1 MMEAGTMSKIV
12 ELKNVSFRY
21 EADGPLV
28 IKNIS
33 LEIEADKTTAII
45 GHNGS
50 GKSTI
55 AKLMNGLLAP
65 NEGEIIVD
73 GTKLTE
79 ETVWDIR
86 RDIGMV
92 FQNPDNQFVGT
103 TVRDD
108 VAFGMENRGFPR
120 ELMEKRIDDSLHSVR
135 MEAYMNQEPH
145 RLSGGQ
151 KQRVAIAG
159 VIALQPKVMIL
170 DEATVMLDPLGREEM
185 IRTINE
191 LREVEKLTLIM
202 VTHDLEEIIKADH
215 VIVLNKGEIWDQ
227 GTPIEVLSRGDE
239 LREIGLDIPFTIAL
253 AKLLQQSGLA
263 INEHV
268 LTNEQLL
275 SELARLNDK

>member
-1 MMEAGTMSKIV
+1 MMEARTMSKIV

-239 LREIGLDIPFTIAL
+239 LKEIGLDIPFTIAL
-253 AKLLQQSGLA
+253 AKLLQQSGL
-263 INEHV
+263 
-268 LTNEQLL
+268 
-275 SELARLNDK
+275 

>member
-1 MMEAGTMSKIV
+1 MSKIV

-253 AKLLQQSGLA
+253 AKVLQQSGLA
-263 INEHV
+263 INGHV

>member
-1 MMEAGTMSKIV
+1 MMEARTMSKIV

-239 LREIGLDIPFTIAL
+239 LKEIGLDIPFTIAL